1 MPPMADIDMPRKDVP
16 PPLELVKARIA
27 EVLPPDARGEIESGD
42 VALIDT
48 READRFEKGHL
59 AGAVNVPAGEN
70 GVNSHS
76 GEFAS
81 AIAEASGGKS
91 AVLYCGTGN
100 RSARAA
106 DALTN
111 EHGVEGVR
119 SLIGGIKLWDDLGF
133 PVEGTAEVDAEDVPD
148 DEEGEG

>member
-1 MPPMADIDMPRKDVP
+1 MPPMVDMPHKDVP
-16 PPLELVKARIA
+16 PPLELVKSRIV
-27 EVLPPDARGEIESGD
+27 EVLPPDAQGEIEAGE

-48 READRFEKGHL
+48 REPDRFEKGQL

-76 GEFAS
+76 DEFAA
-81 AIAEASGGKS
+81 AIAEASGGKP
-91 AVLYCGTGN
+91 VLLYCGTGN

-111 EHGVEGVR
+111 EHGVEGAR
-119 SLIGGIKLWDDLGF
+119 SLIGGIKLWNDLGL
-133 PVEGTAEVDAEDVPD
+133 PVEGTVEVDAEDLPD
-148 DEEGEG
+148 DEEDEG

>member
-1 MPPMADIDMPRKDVP
+1 MPPMVDMPRKEVP
-16 PPLELVKARIA
+16 PPLELVKSRIS
-27 EVLPPDARGEIESGD
+27 EVLPPDAQGEIDSGA

-48 READRFEKGHL
+48 REPDRFEKGHL
-59 AGAVNVPAGEN
+59 SGAVNVPAGDN

-76 GEFAS
+76 EDFA
-81 AIAEASGGKS
+81 AQIAEASDGKP
-91 AVLYCGTGN
+91 ALLYCGTGN

-111 EHGVEGVR
+111 EHGIEGAR
-119 SLIGGIKLWDDLGF
+119 SMIGGIKLWDDLGF
-133 PVEGTAEVDAEDVPD
+133 PVEGTVEVDVEDDPD

>member
-1 MPPMADIDMPRKDVP
+1 MPPMVDMPRKEVP
-16 PPLELVKARIA
+16 PPLELVKSRID
-27 EVLPPDARGEIESGD
+27 EILPPDAQGEIEAGE

-48 READRFEKGHL
+48 REPDRFEKGHL

-76 GEFAS
+76 PEFAA
-81 AIAEASGGKS
+81 AIAEASDGKP
-91 AVLYCGTGN
+91 ALLYCGTGN

-111 EHGVEGVR
+111 EHGVEGTR
-119 SLIGGIKLWDDLGF
+119 SLIGGIKLWDDLGL
-133 PVEGTAEVDAEDVPD
+133 PVEGTVEVDAEDVPD